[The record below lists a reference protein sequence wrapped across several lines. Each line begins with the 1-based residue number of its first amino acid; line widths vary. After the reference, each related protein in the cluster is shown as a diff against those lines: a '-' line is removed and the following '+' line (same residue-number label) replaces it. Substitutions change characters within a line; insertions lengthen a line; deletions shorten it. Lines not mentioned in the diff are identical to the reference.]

1 MDRIL
6 ERMAARRPARLAA
19 GLALLACLAG
29 PVLAASEIG
38 TAQLVV
44 NNVYGNS
51 LNKRMKDGETLVFDQ
66 TVKTGRESAARLKL
80 VDESS
85 VTIGESSE
93 IVLDELVYDPA
104 KGIAAGS
111 IELAK
116 GVFRFAS
123 GQVKLDVTIH
133 THHAEIGIR
142 GTRFDVYETADATEV
157 AVHEGIVE
165 VTSPQGTE
173 LVEAG
178 QFYRVTDDE
187 AGFEPEA
194 TEEMQA
200 AVDDMLV
207 LVETADGTPAEKATE
222 TTESSADTQVASA
235 VTGKNLDNLLYLD
248 TSLGRMI
255 IEMRPDLA
263 PNHVAHIKELV
274 KKGVYDGLAFHNV
287 KPGYVAETGDPT
299 GTGSGGMAGSLAA
312 ELSKEPFV
320 RGTLGM
326 KHPVGKPNSA
336 DSQFFITLGPAK
348 HLNVKYTVWGN
359 VIYGAEI
366 LDGLQSGS
374 PPKTPDKIKSLSLA
388 ADAE

>member
-1 MDRIL
+1 MMDHIL
-6 ERMAARRPARLAA
+6 QRMAATHPTKLTV
-19 GLALLACLAG
+19 GLLLLACLVG
-29 PVLAASEIG
+29 PALAASEIG
-38 TAQLVV
+38 SVQLVV

-51 LNKRMKDGETLVFDQ
+51 LNKRMKAGATLGFDQ
-66 TVKTGRESAARLKL
+66 TVKTARESAARLKL
-80 VDESS
+80 IDESS

-93 IVLDELVYDPA
+93 IILDELVYDPA
-104 KGIAAGS
+104 KGLARGS
-111 IELAK
+111 IELIK

-133 THHAEIGIR
+133 TSHAEVGIR
-142 GTRFDVYETADATEV
+142 GTRFDVYETSDSTEV

-165 VTSPQGTE
+165 VTSTLGTK

-178 QFYRVTDDE
+178 QFYRATNDE
-187 AGFEPEA
+187 ASLELEA
-194 TEEMQA
+194 TEEMEA
-200 AVDDMLV
+200 AVDDMLA
-207 LVETADGTPAEKATE
+207 LVETADDSPATKATE
-222 TTESSADTQVASA
+222 DAQVAAAIS
-235 VTGKNLDNLLYLD
+235 GKNLGNLLYLD

-274 KKGVYDGLAFHNV
+274 RQGIYDGLAFHNV

-312 ELSKEPFV
+312 ELSKETFV

-326 KHPVGKPNSA
+326 KHPIGKPNAA

-348 HLNVKYTVWGN
+348 NLTGEYTVWGN
-359 VIYGAEI
+359 VIYGTEL
-366 LDGLQSGS
+366 LDRLHSGS
-374 PPKTPDKIKSLSLA
+374 PPKNPDTIKSLSLA
-388 ADAE
+388 TDAE